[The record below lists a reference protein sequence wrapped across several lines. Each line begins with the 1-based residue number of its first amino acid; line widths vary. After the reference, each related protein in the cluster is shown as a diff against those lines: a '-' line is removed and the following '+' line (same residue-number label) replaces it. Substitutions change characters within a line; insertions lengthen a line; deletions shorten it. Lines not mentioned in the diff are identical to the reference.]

1 MTSEFYLN
9 GYKETLQNASDL
21 LLIANNSGEL
31 KKYGV
36 AVSLSILSAE
46 ESIKALF
53 IIQQSIEPNSK
64 VSDFDKIFRNHKIKH
79 EYLYDFIRTIMKYC
93 YDLIDEYEKNLPN
106 RKEKRTFERKNPK
119 IAARMN
125 WIKENQKFSDEM
137 YQLIAWLENA
147 NSQKNKGL
155 YVDLKHSKW
164 ELPRNTSENLFLKS
178 IGNAKD
184 ILKYVKF
191 AKNIISE
198 SNLNSPQK

>member
-1 MTSEFYLN
+1 MNSEFYLT

-53 IIQQSIEPNSK
+53 IIQQSIDPKAK

-79 EYLYDFIRTIMKYC
+79 EYLHDFIRTIMKYC
-93 YDLIDEYEKNLPN
+93 YDLIDEYEKYIPN
-106 RKEKRTFERKNPK
+106 RKEKRAFERKNPK
-119 IAARMN
+119 ITARMN
-125 WIKENQKFSDEM
+125 WIKENQKFSDDM
-137 YQLIAWLENA
+137 YQLIGWLEDA
-147 NSQKNKGL
+147 NSKKNKGL
-155 YVDLKHSKW
+155 YVDIERNNW
-164 ELPRNTSENLFLKS
+164 ELPRNTSENKYLKS

-184 ILKYVKF
+184 ILEYVKF
-191 AKNIISE
+191 ATDILSE
-198 SNLNSPQK
+198 IHFKSPIK